1 MYIKNS
7 KSKIFIKKDKSLNKT
22 PILFVHGFTGTSK
35 SWSSVR
41 SKLGRPSLAVDIPG
55 HGKSSFNDISET
67 YFFKDFSNELYI
79 SLKELGIKK
88 ISLCGYSLGGRLAI
102 TFAAKYPDMVNA
114 LLVESTSLGIEDRID
129 REVRYKKD
137 LSISESIK
145 ENLHEFARN
154 WSSNKLFENQLL
166 RNEIGFNNQKLIRQ
180 SHNKDQLALSLKTFS
195 VGNMPFLRNQ
205 FQKFNFPII
214 IVNGKDDI
222 KYIKEGR
229 TMLKLNKNA
238 KQYIINN
245 ASHNVHLENE
255 ESYLEVIS
263 DIFN

>member
-102 TFAAKYPDMVNA
+102 TFAAK
-114 LLVESTSLGIEDRID
+114 
-129 REVRYKKD
+129 
-137 LSISESIK
+137 
-145 ENLHEFARN
+145 
-154 WSSNKLFENQLL
+154 
-166 RNEIGFNNQKLIRQ
+166 
-180 SHNKDQLALSLKTFS
+180 
-195 VGNMPFLRNQ
+195 
-205 FQKFNFPII
+205 
-214 IVNGKDDI
+214 
-222 KYIKEGR
+222 
-229 TMLKLNKNA
+229 
-238 KQYIINN
+238 
-245 ASHNVHLENE
+245 
-255 ESYLEVIS
+255 
-263 DIFN
+263 